1 LNFLQNI
8 AIQFAFLYAPLVH
21 CVSEQ
26 VTPVLYRGPD
36 PKVKDIY
43 ALHDKGVKTIIS
55 LRTHPERDKERLC
68 EKLGMKWVQIKT
80 GVFKTPSADQ
90 FDQFRS
96 IVNDPKQQPVYAS
109 CEIDMDRTGVYIAAM
124 RMVDQ
129 HWTEAQMNEEFRE
142 HHQKRWWPIFRKYQ
156 RVVTEYAD
164 SRLAKLPSGSPNSN
178 SDLATVKESD
188 ETLSVNAKK
197 LVK

>member
-1 LNFLQNI
+1 M
-8 AIQFAFLYAPLVH
+8 
-21 CVSEQ
+21 SEQ

-36 PKVKDIY
+36 PKVEDIY
-43 ALHDKGVKTIIS
+43 ALHDKGMKTIIS
-55 LRTHPERDKERLC
+55 LRTNPEHDKERLC
-68 EKLGMKWVQIKT
+68 QKLDMKWVQIKT

-96 IVNDPKQQPVYAS
+96 IVNDPQQQPVYAS
-109 CEIDMDRTGVYIAAM
+109 CEIDMDRTGVYIAAL

-129 HWTEAQMNEEFRE
+129 HWSAAQMNEELRL

-164 SRLAKLPSGSPNSN
+164 SRLAKLPPNSSGAN
-178 SDLATVKESD
+178 TDLAANTKSETSIVSDHNASGLNKEPA
-188 ETLSVNAKK
+188 ETLSVDAQK